1 VSVVICGASRG
12 RYSKPIPIEQVKIN
26 WVSETERSVNPP
38 LKLKC
43 QSSDLLRCQSGSF
56 WHPRKRWYPYNE
68 MYVQKWVLTKKE
80 LREAT
85 RDFDMFSLEMPL
97 KIICPYCA
105 EKITKGGQ

>member
-1 VSVVICGASRG
+1 MSVVICGASRG

-38 LKLKC
+38 GKLKC
-43 QSSDLLRCQSGSF
+43 ESSDFL
-56 WHPRKRWYPYNE
+56 HPRRRWYPYKK
-68 MYVQKWVLTKKE
+68 MFVQKWVLTKKE

>member
-1 VSVVICGASRG
+1 
-12 RYSKPIPIEQVKIN
+12 
-26 WVSETERSVNPP
+26 
-38 LKLKC
+38 
-43 QSSDLLRCQSGSF
+43 
-56 WHPRKRWYPYNE
+56 